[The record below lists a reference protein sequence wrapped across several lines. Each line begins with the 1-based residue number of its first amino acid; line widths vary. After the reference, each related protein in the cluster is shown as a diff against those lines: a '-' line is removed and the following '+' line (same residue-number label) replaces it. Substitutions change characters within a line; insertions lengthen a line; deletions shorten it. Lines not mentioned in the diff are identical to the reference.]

1 MFTYLRIMVFAAA
14 VGFGCAW
21 GSVSSEPK
29 KIIPVGR
36 LLMSTIQTKYNQSSN
51 IEKQDAKIKI
61 HDPRTQQT
69 YKLFVIRSVKDCFE
83 STADAQGNM
92 RYSRPGAFYGTEVNV
107 YLGLERH
114 LREGDQPENYY
125 IFAAAPLA
133 VIGTINEGPNP
144 GETTGEVV
152 LTSGDIELK
161 IKLIWDGKNGDFGKF
176 ARVQENDFT
185 QSKLDLLRSSSTFL
199 TPIDDIPALV
209 STAVKA
215 TNADPILLASNN
227 FIFNLSRYL
236 GTKVFGSVSVKF
248 DRAKVK
254 EPDFDRKT
262 DKQKVIYLAEQVVK
276 ALNDEYY
283 KLVEAEKANL
293 GLVEA
298 NLAK

>member
-1 MFTYLRIMVFAAA
+1 M
-14 VGFGCAW
+14 
-21 GSVSSEPK
+21 
-29 KIIPVGR
+29 
-36 LLMSTIQTKYNQSSN
+36 
-51 IEKQDAKIKI
+51 
-61 HDPRTQQT
+61 
-69 YKLFVIRSVKDCFE
+69 
-83 STADAQGNM
+83 
-92 RYSRPGAFYGTEVNV
+92 
-107 YLGLERH
+107 
-114 LREGDQPENYY
+114 
-125 IFAAAPLA
+125 
-133 VIGTINEGPNP
+133 
-144 GETTGEVV
+144 
-152 LTSGDIELK
+152 
-161 IKLIWDGKNGDFGKF
+161 
-176 ARVQENDFT
+176 QENDFT